1 VGKARRVVEPVKN
14 KEATMVLDELQEWL
28 YGCTHCGT
36 CKDVLNIFAPACP
49 AGERYRLESYFPSG
63 KMLIA
68 RGVVN
73 GVLDLEDDEIR
84 ERLYACTG
92 CLSCEQQ
99 CGVYHHQ
106 HIFEIV
112 RALRA
117 EAVTQ
122 GCLNPAYMVMVES
135 LKKDDNVFGKPK
147 AERGA
152 WADGLKI
159 KNAGQEKADTVYHA
173 GCMLSFDPELWEVPR
188 SAVRLLREAGIDTG
202 IMGAEES
209 CCGGRAYEIGYTG
222 EFTKYAEHFIETFNS
237 LGVNEIITSCPDGYS
252 TFRKLYPKI
261 DMEMK
266 FGVKHLAE
274 YLEELIKDNKLK
286 FTRKVPMK
294 VTYHDPCHLG
304 RHLGNDGVYD
314 APRNV
319 LQNIP
324 GIKLV
329 EMERN
334 RENAWCCGAGAGVS
348 QANAGLALWT
358 ANERLKEAK
367 ETGAVALVTA
377 CPWCERNFKDAA
389 REYGADIRI
398 YDIAEVACQ
407 AL

>member
-1 VGKARRVVEPVKN
+1 MALSDLK
-14 KEATMVLDELQEWL
+14 EWL

-49 AGERYRLESYFPSG
+49 AGERYQLESYFPSG

-68 RGVVN
+68 RGVAD
-73 GVLDLEDDEIR
+73 GVLNLEDDDLR

-106 HIFEIV
+106 HIFEIIQ
-112 RALRA
+112 ALRT

-147 AERGA
+147 AERGR
-152 WADGLKI
+152 WAEGLDI
-159 KNAGQEKADTVYHA
+159 KNAGQEKAEVVYHA
-173 GCMLSFDPELWEVPR
+173 GCLLSFDEELREVPR
-188 SAVRLLREAGIDTG
+188 SAVKLLKAAGVDLG
-202 IMGAEES
+202 IMGMEES
-209 CCGGRAYEIGYTG
+209 CCGGRAYEIGYMG
-222 EFTKYAEHFIETFNS
+222 EFTKYAEHFMETFDTLEVS
-237 LGVNEIITSCPDGYS
+237 EVITSCSDGYS
-252 TFRKLYPKI
+252 TMKKLYPKI
-261 DMEMK
+261 NMYIKYETR
-266 FGVKHLAE
+266 HLTE
-274 YLEELIKDNKLK
+274 YLNELIKHEKLT
-286 FTRKVPMK
+286 FTKKVPMK

-304 RHLGNDGVYD
+304 RHLGDDGVYD

-319 LQNIP
+319 LNSIP
-324 GIKLV
+324 GIELV

-348 QANAGLALWT
+348 QANTELALWT
-358 ANERLKEAK
+358 ANERLREAQ
-367 ETGAVALVTA
+367 ETGAGTLVTA

-389 REYGADIRI
+389 KEYGVDIRI
-398 YDIAEVACQ
+398 YDIAEIACQ

>member
-1 VGKARRVVEPVKN
+1 MA
-14 KEATMVLDELQEWL
+14 LDELKEWL

-36 CKDVLNIFAPACP
+36 CKDVLNIFTPACP
-49 AGERYRLESYFPSG
+49 AGERYQLESFFPSG

-68 RGVVN
+68 RGVAS
-73 GVLDLEDDEIR
+73 GVLDLEDDDIR

-112 RALRA
+112 QALRT

-152 WADGLKI
+152 WAEGLSI
-159 KNAGQEKADTVYHA
+159 KNAGLEKVATVYHA
-173 GCMLSFDPELWEVPR
+173 GCLLSFDPELWEVPR
-188 SAVRLLREAGIDTG
+188 SAIKLLQAARVDLG

-209 CCGGRAYEIGYTG
+209 CCGGRAYEIGYIG
-222 EFTKYAEHFIETFNS
+222 EFTKYAEHFMETFNS
-237 LGVNEIITSCPDGYS
+237 LGVSEVITSCSDGHS
-252 TFRKLYPKI
+252 TFKKLYPKI
-261 DMEMK
+261 NTYIK
-266 FGVKHLAE
+266 FETRHMVE
-274 YLEELIKDNKLK
+274 YLEELIKNNKLQ
-286 FTRKVPMK
+286 FTKRVPLK

-304 RHLGNDGVYD
+304 RHLGDDGVYD
-314 APRNV
+314 PPRNV
-319 LQNIP
+319 LQSLP
-324 GIKLV
+324 GITLV

-348 QANAGLALWT
+348 QANPELALWT
-358 ANERLKEAK
+358 ANERLKEAS
-367 ETGAVALVTA
+367 ETGATALVTA

-389 REYGADIRI
+389 KEYGADIQI
-398 YDIAEVACQ
+398 YDIAEIACR